1 MLFHTGKLR
10 LLAVATTMLAS
21 MSFISAAS
29 AAGPTYALV
38 QINQQALFFNLMNKG
53 AQDAA
58 KASGKDLVI
67 FNSNDNPVAQND
79 AIENYIQQGVKGILV
94 AAIDVNGIMPAVKE
108 AAAANIPV
116 IAIDAVLPA
125 GPQAA
130 QVGVDNI
137 EGGRIIGQYF
147 VDYVQKEMG
156 GQARLGIVGALNS
169 AIQNQWQKGFEET
182 LWDTANQLRGSVE
195 SSEYKHVVL
204 SLVFLKF
211 ISDKFE
217 ARRAAL
223 IKDGKE
229 AFVDMDV
236 FYQQDNIFY
245 LPEETRWSFI
255 QAHAKQDDIAVLID
269 TALSTIEKRN
279 PSLQGALPDNYFS
292 RQNLEVKKLASLI
305 DSIENIDT
313 LADECHLSE
322 EDLVGR
328 VYEYFLGKFAALFP
342 LRVGE

>member
-1 MLFHTGKLR
+1 MMLFHTGKLR

-169 AIQNQWQKGFEET
+169 AIQNQRQKGFEET
-182 LWDTANQLRGSVE
+182 LKSNPKITIANVVDGQNVQDKAMTAAENLITGNPDLTAIYATGEPALLGAIAAVENQGRQKDIKVFGCDLTAKAISGIDGGYVTA
-195 SSEYKHVVL
+195 VL
-204 SLVFLKF
+204 
-211 ISDKFE
+211 
-217 ARRAAL
+217 
-223 IKDGKE
+223 
-229 AFVDMDV
+229 
-236 FYQQDNIFY
+236 QQD
-245 LPEETRWSFI
+245 PEKMGAE
-255 QAHAKQDDIAVLID
+255 
-269 TALSTIEKRN
+269 ALNALNSITSGKTVPKTILVPATVVTKAN
-279 PSLQGALPDNYFS
+279 
-292 RQNLEVKKLASLI
+292 V
-305 DSIENIDT
+305 DSY
-313 LADECHLSE
+313 
-322 EDLVGR
+322 R
-328 VYEYFLGKFAALFP
+328 PLFK
-342 LRVGE
+342 

>member
-1 MLFHTGKLR
+1 MMLFHTGKLR

-29 AAGPTYALV
+29 AAAPTYALV

-169 AIQNQWQKGFEET
+169 AIQNQRQKGFEET
-182 LWDTANQLRGSVE
+182 LKSNPKITIANVVDGQNVQDKAMTAAENLITGNPDLTAIYATGEPPLLGAIPAGE
-195 SSEYKHVVL
+195 S
-204 SLVFLKF
+204 
-211 ISDKFE
+211 
-217 ARRAAL
+217 
-223 IKDGKE
+223 
-229 AFVDMDV
+229 
-236 FYQQDNIFY
+236 
-245 LPEETRWSFI
+245 
-255 QAHAKQDDIAVLID
+255 
-269 TALSTIEKRN
+269 
-279 PSLQGALPDNYFS
+279 QGP
-292 RQNLEVKKLASLI
+292 QK
-305 DSIENIDT
+305 
-313 LADECHLSE
+313 
-322 EDLVGR
+322 
-328 VYEYFLGKFAALFP
+328 
-342 LRVGE
+342 

>member
-1 MLFHTGKLR
+1 MMLFHTGKLR
-10 LLAVATTMLAS
+10 FLAVATTMLAS

-169 AIQNQWQKGFEET
+169 AIQNQRQKGFEET
-182 LWDTANQLRGSVE
+182 LKSNPKITIANVVDGQNVQDKAMTAAENLITGNPDLTAIYATGEPALLGAIAAVENQGRHKDIKVFGWDLTAKAISGMDGGYVTA
-195 SSEYKHVVL
+195 VL
-204 SLVFLKF
+204 
-211 ISDKFE
+211 
-217 ARRAAL
+217 
-223 IKDGKE
+223 
-229 AFVDMDV
+229 
-236 FYQQDNIFY
+236 QQD
-245 LPEETRWSFI
+245 PEKMGAE
-255 QAHAKQDDIAVLID
+255 
-269 TALSTIEKRN
+269 ALNALNSITSGKTVPKTILVPATVVTKAN
-279 PSLQGALPDNYFS
+279 
-292 RQNLEVKKLASLI
+292 V
-305 DSIENIDT
+305 DSY
-313 LADECHLSE
+313 
-322 EDLVGR
+322 R
-328 VYEYFLGKFAALFP
+328 PLFK
-342 LRVGE
+342 

>member
-1 MLFHTGKLR
+1 MMLFHTGKLR
-10 LLAVATTMLAS
+10 FLAVATTMLAS

-169 AIQNQWQKGFEET
+169 AIQNQRQKGFEET
-182 LWDTANQLRGSVE
+182 LKSNPKITIANVVDGQNVQDKAMTAAENLITGNPDLTAIYATGEPALLGGYVTA
-195 SSEYKHVVL
+195 VL
-204 SLVFLKF
+204 
-211 ISDKFE
+211 
-217 ARRAAL
+217 
-223 IKDGKE
+223 
-229 AFVDMDV
+229 
-236 FYQQDNIFY
+236 QQD
-245 LPEETRWSFI
+245 PEKMGAE
-255 QAHAKQDDIAVLID
+255 
-269 TALSTIEKRN
+269 ALNALNSITSGKTVPKTILVPATVVTKAN
-279 PSLQGALPDNYFS
+279 
-292 RQNLEVKKLASLI
+292 V
-305 DSIENIDT
+305 DSY
-313 LADECHLSE
+313 
-322 EDLVGR
+322 R
-328 VYEYFLGKFAALFP
+328 PLFK
-342 LRVGE
+342 

>member
-1 MLFHTGKLR
+1 MMLFHTGKLR

-53 AQDAA
+53 AQNAA

-137 EGGRIIGQYF
+137 EGGRIIGKYF

-156 GQARLGIVGALNS
+156 GKARVGIVGALNS
-169 AIQNQWQKGFEET
+169 AIQNQRQKGFEET
-182 LWDTANQLRGSVE
+182 LKSNPNITIANVVDGQNVQDKAMTAAENLITGNPDLTAIYATGEPALLGAIAAVENQGRQKDITVFGWDLTAKAISGIDGGYVTA
-195 SSEYKHVVL
+195 VL
-204 SLVFLKF
+204 
-211 ISDKFE
+211 
-217 ARRAAL
+217 
-223 IKDGKE
+223 
-229 AFVDMDV
+229 
-236 FYQQDNIFY
+236 QQD
-245 LPEETRWSFI
+245 PEKMGAE
-255 QAHAKQDDIAVLID
+255 
-269 TALSTIEKRN
+269 ALNALNSITSGKTVPKTI
-279 PSLQGALPDNYFS
+279 
-292 RQNLEVKKLASLI
+292 
-305 DSIENIDT
+305 
-313 LADECHLSE
+313 
-322 EDLVGR
+322 LVPATVVTKANVDAYR
-328 VYEYFLGKFAALFP
+328 PLFK
-342 LRVGE
+342 

>member
-1 MLFHTGKLR
+1 MMLFHTGKLR

-169 AIQNQWQKGFEET
+169 AIQNQRQKGFEET
-182 LWDTANQLRGSVE
+182 LKSNPKITIANVVDGQNVQDKAMTAAENLITGNPDLTAIYATGEPALLGAIAAVENQGRQKYIKVFGWDLTAKAISGIDGGYVTA
-195 SSEYKHVVL
+195 VL
-204 SLVFLKF
+204 
-211 ISDKFE
+211 
-217 ARRAAL
+217 
-223 IKDGKE
+223 
-229 AFVDMDV
+229 
-236 FYQQDNIFY
+236 QQD
-245 LPEETRWSFI
+245 PEKMGAE
-255 QAHAKQDDIAVLID
+255 
-269 TALSTIEKRN
+269 ALN
-279 PSLQGALPDNYFS
+279 ALN
-292 RQNLEVKKLASLI
+292 
-305 DSIENIDT
+305 SIT
-313 LADECHLSE
+313 
-322 EDLVGR
+322 
-328 VYEYFLGKFAALFP
+328 LGKTVPKTILVPATVVTKANVDSYRPLFK
-342 LRVGE
+342 

>member
-1 MLFHTGKLR
+1 MMLFHTGKLR

-137 EGGRIIGQYF
+137 EGGRIIGKYF

-156 GQARLGIVGALNS
+156 GKARVGIVGALNS
-169 AIQNQWQKGFEET
+169 AIQNQRQKGFEET
-182 LWDTANQLRGSVE
+182 LKSNPNITIANVVDGQNVQDKAMTAAENLITGNPDLTAIYATGEPALLGAIAAVENQGRQKDITVFGWDLTAKAISGIDDGYVTA
-195 SSEYKHVVL
+195 VL
-204 SLVFLKF
+204 
-211 ISDKFE
+211 
-217 ARRAAL
+217 
-223 IKDGKE
+223 
-229 AFVDMDV
+229 
-236 FYQQDNIFY
+236 QQD
-245 LPEETRWSFI
+245 PEKMGAE
-255 QAHAKQDDIAVLID
+255 
-269 TALSTIEKRN
+269 ALNALNSITSGKTVPKTI
-279 PSLQGALPDNYFS
+279 
-292 RQNLEVKKLASLI
+292 
-305 DSIENIDT
+305 
-313 LADECHLSE
+313 
-322 EDLVGR
+322 LVPATVVTKANVDAYR
-328 VYEYFLGKFAALFP
+328 PLFK
-342 LRVGE
+342 

>member
-1 MLFHTGKLR
+1 M
-10 LLAVATTMLAS
+10 
-21 MSFISAAS
+21 
-29 AAGPTYALV
+29 
-38 QINQQALFFNLMNKG
+38 
-53 AQDAA
+53 A
-58 KASGKDLVI
+58 KA
-67 FNSNDNPVAQND
+67 
-79 AIENYIQQGVKGILV
+79 
-94 AAIDVNGIMPAVKE
+94 PAKK
-108 AAAANIPV
+108 A
-116 IAIDAVLPA
+116 
-125 GPQAA
+125 
-130 QVGVDNI
+130 
-137 EGGRIIGQYF
+137 
-147 VDYVQKEMG
+147 
-156 GQARLGIVGALNS
+156 
-169 AIQNQWQKGFEET
+169 QKGFEET

-217 ARRAAL
+217 ARREAL
-223 IKDGKE
+223 IKEGKE

-269 TALSTIEKRN
+269 TALSTVEKRN

-322 EDLVGR
+322 DDLVGR
-328 VYEYFLGKFAALFP
+328 VYEYFLGKFAATEGKGG
-342 LRVGE
+342 GEFYAQMHRYSAGRDARTLSR

>member
-1 MLFHTGKLR
+1 MMLFHTGKLR
-10 LLAVATTMLAS
+10 FLAVATTMLAS

-169 AIQNQWQKGFEET
+169 AIQNQRQKGFEET
-182 LWDTANQLRGSVE
+182 LKSNPKITIANVVDGQNVQDKAMTAAENLITGNPDLTAIYATGEPALLGAIAAVENQGLQKDIKVFGWDLTAKAISGIDGGYVTA
-195 SSEYKHVVL
+195 VL
-204 SLVFLKF
+204 
-211 ISDKFE
+211 
-217 ARRAAL
+217 
-223 IKDGKE
+223 
-229 AFVDMDV
+229 
-236 FYQQDNIFY
+236 QQD
-245 LPEETRWSFI
+245 PEKMGAE
-255 QAHAKQDDIAVLID
+255 
-269 TALSTIEKRN
+269 ALNALNSITSGKTVPKTILVPATVVTKAN
-279 PSLQGALPDNYFS
+279 
-292 RQNLEVKKLASLI
+292 V
-305 DSIENIDT
+305 DSY
-313 LADECHLSE
+313 
-322 EDLVGR
+322 R
-328 VYEYFLGKFAALFP
+328 PLFK
-342 LRVGE
+342 